1 MLDGTDLND
10 AYTLIRHEVVQESKP
25 YSTAANP
32 PAQQQQ
38 SKPQQHTTLQQLQEL
53 QQQKAPGQQPP
64 QQQPRVIV
72 PAPPIVAMLP
82 PMQPQRS
89 TQLPSQPSQ
98 SYLEALVQQRR
109 EMLKYIVLSFVIL
122 LALACHNAIKFG
134 FKEYILA
141 NDLSFKQ
148 ELALRLGYPVAAFI
162 VLWNLRAL
170 SK

>member
-10 AYTLIRHEVVQESKP
+10 AYTLIRHELQEPPSPPKDPQPSVVQQPKP
-25 YSTAANP
+25 
-32 PAQQQQ
+32 QQ
-38 SKPQQHTTLQQLQEL
+38 QQHTTLQQLQQL
-53 QQQKAPGQQPP
+53 QQQQKSLAQP
-64 QQQPRVIV
+64 QQQLQPRLVI
-72 PAPPIVAMLP
+72 PAPIAMLP
-82 PMQPQRS
+82 PVQPQRL
-89 TQLPSQPSQ
+89 TQPPSQPQ

-109 EMLKYIVLSFVIL
+109 DMLKYIVLSFVIL

-162 VLWNLRAL
+162 LLWNMRAL